1 MARYWLGYQGT
12 GFMDNCSIS
21 ETLQKQLATKL
32 QNINRIKAIWQ
43 AIETTESKYWKLK
56 RKMTVNYFLP
66 K

>member
-1 MARYWLGYQGT
+1 MARYWLGYQGK

-32 QNINRIKAIWQ
+32 QSINRIQGMWQ

>member
-32 QNINRIKAIWQ
+32 QNINRIQ
-43 AIETTESKYWKLK
+43 AI
-56 RKMTVNYFLP
+56 
-66 K
+66 